1 MIHRVSEEERSMAA
15 LIDHFDH
22 FVVPVDD
29 LLAAESFYM
38 DVLGGRVALNAH
50 GGPMRLGLN
59 VQAFMA
65 GSRPH
70 TFFVIAGKRIG
81 AYLQCEVRPKAQSV
95 HGGPTYSFVTS
106 PRGLD
111 RLAGALRERD
121 HPFEGP
127 VDDDGVPAVRSL
139 FFNDPA
145 GNHYH
150 VYVPAEPRN
159 AATDDALAGVG
170 YLRLE
175 APNLEASIRFYTETF
190 GLEVQAI
197 GRNERLDAREA
208 TLRMPSGQLL
218 FLIEVPFSAKGIKLG
233 WNIPGPH
240 LAFFVPGVRWDT
252 LYGRLA
258 ELGIANGDVLP
269 EMKGRKPGELDTY
282 LSDPAGYR
290 LQLVGEGIE

>member
-1 MIHRVSEEERSMAA
+1 MTA

-38 DVLGGRVALNAH
+38 DVLGGRVALNAR

-59 VQAFMA
+59 VHAFMA

-81 AYLQCEVRPKAQSV
+81 AYLQCEVRPKAESV
-95 HGGPTYSFVTS
+95 HGGPTYSFETS
-106 PRGLD
+106 AGGLD
-111 RLAGALRERD
+111 RLAAALRARN

-127 VDDDGVPAVRSL
+127 ADDDGLPAVRSL

-150 VYVPAEPRN
+150 VYVPATPRTP
-159 AATDDALAGVG
+159 ASGDGLAGVG

-175 APNLEASIRFYTETF
+175 APKLDESIRFYTETF
-190 GLEVQAI
+190 GLEVQSI
-197 GRNERLDAREA
+197 GKNERLGAREA

-218 FLIEVPFSAKGIKLG
+218 FLTEVPFSPKGIKIG

-252 LYGRLA
+252 LYERLGA
-258 ELGIANGDVLP
+258 LGIANGDVLP
-269 EMKGRKPGELDTY
+269 ELKGRKPGELDTY